1 MSDRDYCYPP
11 DYTVLRNNLDIRD
24 APALEAAEREL
35 VAQRLLEPVPAGDF
49 DLAHL
54 KAIHRHLFQDVYAW
68 AGEIRTVEI
77 ARGESRFQP
86 TRFIET
92 GMADI
97 HHRIVAARYFAG
109 LGPDEFAGGAGPVL
123 GDVNH
128 VHPFREGNGRT
139 QLQYLKQLAARAEH
153 VLDLTRLDRTAW
165 LDASRRSNTGD
176 QGRRRRALHD
186 RPRYRRADPDPR
198 EAAHGALLRDK
209 EGRVDPVVGVVH
221 RHNQIPP
228 LIRDPLMRGAILV
241 QHHADHRAPG
251 SLAPVRPP
259 ARRSVN
265 PAGALQ
271 RVPEALTAD
280 ML

>member
-11 DYTVLRNNLDIRD
+11 DYTVLRNRLDIRD

-68 AGEIRTVEI
+68 AGEVRTVEV
-77 ARGESRFQP
+77 AKGESRFQP
-86 TRFIET
+86 RRFIET

-97 HHRIVAARYFAG
+97 HHRIVAAGYFAG
-109 LGPDEFAGGAGPVL
+109 LGPDEFAGRAGPVL
-123 GDVNH
+123 GDINH

-153 VLDLTRLDRTAW
+153 VLDLTRIDRAAW

-176 QGRRRRALHD
+176 H
-186 RPRYRRADPDPR
+186 
-198 EAAHGALLRDK
+198 AAMTRC
-209 EGRVDPVVGVVH
+209 
-221 RHNQIPP
+221 
-228 LIRDPLMRGAILV
+228 IRD
-241 QHHADHRAPG
+241 
-251 SLAPVRPP
+251 
-259 ARRSVN
+259 
-265 PAGALQ
+265 ALI
-271 RVPEALTAD
+271 
-280 ML
+280 